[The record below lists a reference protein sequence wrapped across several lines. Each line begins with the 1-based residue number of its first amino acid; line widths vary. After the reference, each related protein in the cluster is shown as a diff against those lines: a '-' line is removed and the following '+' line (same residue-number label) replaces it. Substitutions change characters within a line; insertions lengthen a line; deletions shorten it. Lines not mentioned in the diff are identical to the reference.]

1 MEINHILVDMDPT
14 KKEQPALSRAIGLAK
29 KFNASIELLLIVY
42 NSGLMS
48 QWFIDDERLERI
60 KQSYIASHKLWLDN
74 YIKQVIHARIPVTI
88 DVRWHT
94 PIYEGIIQ
102 KIKSSNADLLIKSTH
117 QHPKVNKIFFTPNDW
132 QLLKSCPI
140 PLLLTKAETA
150 EEYTGIMAAIDPSH
164 SHGKPEGLDK
174 VILDT
179 TTSLANILSANA
191 QVAHCYEAVALPIW
205 PGVGTSPMDMGTGLG
220 LSPVEYKEYIKEVNA
235 HHSELFEQMIANYDL
250 PTESKHLVE
259 GTASLSLP
267 KIVDDN
273 NISLLVIG
281 TTYRRG
287 LLGSTA
293 EKILDNVNC
302 DILAVKPDDY
312 IVL

>member
-1 MEINHILVDMDPT
+1 MKVNHILVDMDPT
-14 KKEQPALSRAIGLAK
+14 KKQQPALSRAIVLAK

-42 NSGLMS
+42 NSGLMN
-48 QWFIDDERLERI
+48 QWFIDDERLEVI
-60 KQSYIASHKLWLDN
+60 KKSIMASYKHWLDS
-74 YIKQVIHARIPVTI
+74 YVKEVTNAEI
-88 DVRWHT
+88 SVSVDVRWHT
-94 PIYEGIIQ
+94 PIYEGIIK
-102 KIKSSNADLLIKSTH
+102 KIKDSNADLLIKSTH

-132 QLLKSCPI
+132 QLLKACPI

-179 TTSLANILSANA
+179 TTSLANNLSASA
-191 QVAHCYEAVALPIW
+191 HVAHCYEAAALPIW
-205 PGVGTSPMDMGTGLG
+205 PGVGTSPVDMGTGIG
-220 LSPVEYKEYIKEVNA
+220 LSPMEYENYIKELNA
-235 HHSELFEQMIANYDL
+235 QHTELFEQMITNYDF
-250 PTESKHLVE
+250 TSESKHLVE
-259 GTASLSLP
+259 GAASECLP

-281 TTYRRG
+281 TTYKRG
-287 LLGSTA
+287 LFGSTA
-293 EKILDNVNC
+293 EKILDNINC
-302 DILAVKPDDY
+302 DIFSVKPDDF